1 MEDNYYYKNR
11 QQKLEYQ
18 KEYNQ
23 KNKIKL
29 AEYQHKYYKTHRG
42 ATVLNPKSYL
52 RMENQPPSLKSL
64 KVFSGP
70 FIVKLD

>member
-18 KEYNQ
+18 KQYNQ
-23 KNKIKL
+23 HNKETI

-42 ATVLNPKSYL
+42 ATVLNPKTK
-52 RMENQPPSLKSL
+52 MERKPPSLKSL

-70 FIVKLD
+70 FVVKLD